1 MQSGDSAM
9 QTANKGKSSNA
20 EAAQRASE
28 PEDLSRL
35 DPAFVVAKARKS
47 RTKAGEV
54 EEGRKSG
61 RRAKG
66 IARKSALAEHHDALS
81 WSIQSFIKFFLG
93 NPDKPQDYPITPTE
107 PELAGQYWM
116 EKQSAVILQQLD
128 RVRAALVGK
137 PAAEIDYYVGV
148 AEKEIRKNLTLPPF
162 TSASMQGPGKGC
174 KPISLPVKADVER
187 TLALAGICR
196 VTFQWDATQ
205 PGSSSAWNSA
215 IIEILALKS
224 AAQAPAIIQR
234 WIHTKLR
241 ELREFQNMD
250 VPTYNGI
257 KNRKA
262 KVDQH
267 QRMRKKIKEN
277 QCSMVD
283 KLFQTNIQ
291 LANIVEQRECG
302 SDIEDAG
309 ENIAPLSQIPDWRSD
324 DLTSILHCLDKMTIA
339 RGQHHKTVAANQ
351 KLYARSKRNFK
362 STKGII

>member
-1 MQSGDSAM
+1 MAPLGEQPGAEGNGAPPSSSDKSWIAALVDGLVPKFQADGSMQS
-9 QTANKGKSSNA
+9 A

-35 DPAFVVAKARKS
+35 DPAFVLPRRGNLEPKPERSKKGGNLGGGPKVS
-47 RTKAGEV
+47 RV
-54 EEGRKSG
+54 R
-61 RRAKG
+61 
-66 IARKSALAEHHDALS
+66 
-81 WSIQSFIKFFLG
+81 SFIKFFLG

-116 EKQSAVILQQLD
+116 EKRSAVILQQLD

-162 TSASMQGPGKGC
+162 TSASMQGPGKGYQ
-174 KPISLPVKADVER
+174 
-187 TLALAGICR
+187 G
-196 VTFQWDATQ
+196 
-205 PGSSSAWNSA
+205 
-215 IIEILALKS
+215 
-224 AAQAPAIIQR
+224 
-234 WIHTKLR
+234 
-241 ELREFQNMD
+241 
-250 VPTYNGI
+250 
-257 KNRKA
+257 NR
-262 KVDQH
+262 
-267 QRMRKKIKEN
+267 
-277 QCSMVD
+277 CSMVD
-283 KLFQTNIQ
+283 KLFKTNIQ

-362 STKGII
+362 STKGIIGVPRGLPLDSYSKLYWTKLGAFEQDTISKVPAIGLDVIARDLLLACQPAAGPAGSGTPATAPAGNVGSRARADRPPMGTSTFKLVAR